1 MQSRAVESPA
11 ATATDARR
19 RWILGSLVA
28 CAMPLPSASAAATGA
43 PQFRVFDALL
53 HRGKP
58 DLRHRGLAPV
68 AAVAHIWRPGESRT
82 VVDEGAIVLALEQV
96 PRDISTIFLDIED
109 WPLFQVSSAER
120 AANISNLMLVAELVR
135 RELPRVQF
143 GFYGFPPI
151 GAYWPIIR
159 RDVSY
164 QAWLDTNRALAPVAR
179 MVDCLFPSLYTFYS
193 DRSGWL
199 DFANAQ
205 IDEARRYDKPVYP
218 FLWFQYFDG
227 NLLLRGREVATEA
240 WEEELRLCRARA
252 DGLVLWGGWEQQW
265 SEDADWWRTAQRV
278 LQLTSSAPAG

>member
-1 MQSRAVESPA
+1 MPSRAVDSPA
-11 ATATDARR
+11 ATAIDARRRWLLRALVAGAMPLPGATATDAR
-19 RWILGSLVA
+19 
-28 CAMPLPSASAAATGA
+28 
-43 PQFRVFDALL
+43 QFRVFDALL

-58 DLRHRGLAPV
+58 DLRSRGLTPV
-68 AAVAHIWRPGESRT
+68 ASVAQIWRPGESRS
-82 VVDEGAIVLALEQV
+82 VVDEGAVVLALEQV
-96 PRDISTIFLDIED
+96 PRGCGMIFLDIED

-120 AANISNLMLVAELVR
+120 AANIGNLILVAELVR

-151 GAYWPIIR
+151 NAYWPIIR
-159 RDVSY
+159 RDASY
-164 QAWLDTNRALAPVAR
+164 QAWLETNRALAPVAR

-205 IDEARRYDKPVYP
+205 LDEARRYDKPVYP

-252 DGLVLWGGWEQQW
+252 DGLVLWGGWEQHW
-265 SEDADWWRTAQRV
+265 SESADWWRTTQRV
-278 LQLTSSAPAG
+278 LDLAT